1 MFKTRCQNGTNPG
14 CWLDGGGGLLGTLLY
29 QLHEPSSLA
38 IRSPFNFSRN
48 ARVRH
53 PRRETRY
60 DKHVNPAERVT
71 DFRTFVSGVK
81 AKHLKGALSLR
92 QCQKEVA
99 AILKNKFLVGHAL
112 SNDLKVYLAFM
123 LFRGLCVVDE
133 RGLVGSNKLN
143 IYIYSCMW
151 LHSS

>member
-1 MFKTRCQNGTNPG
+1 M
-14 CWLDGGGGLLGTLLY
+14 
-29 QLHEPSSLA
+29 
-38 IRSPFNFSRN
+38 
-48 ARVRH
+48 
-53 PRRETRY
+53 
-60 DKHVNPAERVT
+60 NPAERVT

-143 IYIYSCMW
+143 IYIFMYVVAFVVIMLNSCD
-151 LHSS
+151 LRCYEGRYHGEIDARLCG